1 MTWGGAHAR
10 ELELVA
16 GRSAPSAFW
25 HQTPLRSS
33 RRVGV
38 LTETTG
44 RRRDRTFSYSKY
56 LDHLRVGTEL
66 E

>member
-1 MTWGGAHAR
+1 VTITGIVKLLDTTKPTAAKATAL
-10 ELELVA
+10 LEE
-16 GRSAPSAFW
+16 
-25 HQTPLRSS
+25 
-33 RRVGV
+33 VGV

-44 RRRDRTFSYSKY
+44 RRRGRTFSYAKY